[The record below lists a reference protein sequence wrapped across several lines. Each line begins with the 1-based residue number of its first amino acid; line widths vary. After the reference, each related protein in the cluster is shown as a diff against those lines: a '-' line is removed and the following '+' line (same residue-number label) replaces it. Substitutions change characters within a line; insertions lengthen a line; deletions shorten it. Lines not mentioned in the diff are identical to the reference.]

1 MRNVYMILIPFML
14 FAITASA
21 QEQPINWINK
31 NAYPLK
37 NKDLSFL
44 KKELT
49 GKNIVALGEASH
61 GTHEFY
67 AQKARIINYLITQ
80 CDFKLLSFEAPSSLM
95 EPINLY
101 LQSGKGD
108 LKEPMQKL
116 ALYNTEEIY
125 QLFMQI
131 REYNKDKA
139 PEEKAELIGFDS
151 PDFWGNPLTRDQHM
165 SESLIK
171 SVESKKTKT
180 IVWAHNVHIMKDT
193 IANYMAVG
201 GYLKKHF
208 RNTFYAI
215 AFDTYQGTVNVLH
228 EGEFEEHTFQ
238 AKEGSFSNTLAK
250 ADYETFFLPVSRE
263 DCPFK
268 GVSSLITNIYS
279 NWQEPKPL
287 PVIPGSDFDALIFI
301 KNTTASVKL
310 SRE

>member
-1 MRNVYMILIPFML
+1 MKKMIFVSFML

-21 QEQPINWINK
+21 QDQSINWINK
-31 NAYPLK
+31 NAHPL

-44 KKELT
+44 TKELT
-49 GKNIVALGEASH
+49 GKNVVALGEASH

-67 AQKARIINYLITQ
+67 VQKAGIITYLITQ
-80 CDFKLLSFEAPSSLM
+80 CNFKLLSFEGPAYLM

-108 LKEPMQKL
+108 LKEHMQHL

-131 REYNKDKA
+131 RQYNSDKASKDKV
-139 PEEKAELIGFDS
+139 ELIGFDS
-151 PDFWGNPLTRDQHM
+151 PDFWGDPFTRDQHM
-165 SESLIK
+165 SEKLIK
-171 SVESKKTKT
+171 AVNNRKT
-180 IVWAHNVHIMKDT
+180 IVWAHNVHILQDT
-193 IANYMAVG
+193 TAEYMPMGA
-201 GYLKKHF
+201 YLKKHF
-208 RNTFYAI
+208 RDELYTI
-215 AFDTYQGTVNVLH
+215 AFDTYKGTVNVLND
-228 EGEFEEHTFQ
+228 GVFEEHAFE
-238 AKEGSFSNTLAK
+238 AKEDSFTSMLAK
-250 ADYETFFLPVSRE
+250 ARYEAFFLPFTQE

-268 GVSSLITNIYS
+268 GIEGMITNIYS

-287 PVIPGSDFDALIFI
+287 PVKPGVYFDALIFI